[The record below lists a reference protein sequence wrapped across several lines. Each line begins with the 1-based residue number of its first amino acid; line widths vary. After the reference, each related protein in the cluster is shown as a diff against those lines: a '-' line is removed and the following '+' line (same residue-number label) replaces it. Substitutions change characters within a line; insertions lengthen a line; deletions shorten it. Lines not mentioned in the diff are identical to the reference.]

1 MMSPFI
7 ARWRSF
13 ISCLFYSAGW
23 CVLFSSVV
31 FVPAGRQSTSSKRKM
46 GFGDLSDVLNENSLS
61 LLFLE
66 KSKELAFFLP
76 TFIMVLSYGCI
87 EFKSYTV
94 IGAGGGYL

>member
-23 CVLFSSVV
+23 CVLFSLVV

-46 GFGDLSDVLNENSLS
+46 GFGDLSDVLNENSWS

-66 KSKELAFFLP
+66 LTFFLP